1 MRDIA
6 EILEH
11 WQAGRDNTT
20 IARSL
25 GVDRKTVRK
34 YVEAAKARGVQR
46 STPATREQWVA
57 FVREHFPEAVDRMA
71 RSPWAGELAAYEDF
85 IREQLVI
92 NQVTTVWQRLV
103 ERTGLGVSLSTFRRH
118 VRSALPDA
126 LPQKPVPVWRPE
138 VQPGEEAQV
147 DFAHMGLWPDPRNG
161 KRHRVWA
168 FIFVLSFSRHMF
180 VRLVRRID
188 KENWLG
194 SHVAAFDFLGGV
206 PQRVLLDNLKGGVV
220 KPDIYDPKLNQGY
233 ERLAAHYAFLI
244 DPCRAARPTD
254 KPRVERQVRYVRDSF
269 WRGRTFLSLD
279 HMNTEARS
287 WCLQTA
293 GCRIHGTTRRKP
305 LEFYETAERPAMREL
320 PPTPWE
326 LAVWTTAK
334 VAPDS
339 HAQVAGAIY
348 SIPFR
353 YRGDQLNVRLTKTRV
368 EFFRGDSLVKTH
380 SRRPRGR
387 QTDPG
392 DLPPDRIAFYERTP
406 QWCLR
411 QAKEKGAGVFEA
423 VRQLLAVNTLTNLR
437 QAQGV
442 LRLGDAYGSSRLDAA
457 CRRLWVSATRATG
470 R

>member
-1 MRDIA
+1 VRDIA

-71 RSPWAGELAAYEDF
+71 RSPWAGGLAAHEDF
-85 IREQLVI
+85 IREQLVT

-220 KPDIYDPKLNQGY
+220 KPDIYDPQLNQGY

-334 VAPDS
+334 VAP
-339 HAQVAGAIY
+339 
-348 SIPFR
+348 
-353 YRGDQLNVRLTKTRV
+353 
-368 EFFRGDSLVKTH
+368 
-380 SRRPRGR
+380 
-387 QTDPG
+387 
-392 DLPPDRIAFYERTP
+392 IAFYERTP

-457 CRRLWVSATRATG
+457 CRRALGFGDPRYRTVKNILERGLDTLAVAEDPDESRLVPAHLRGKDAFPLFNSTG
-470 R
+470 KE